1 MYFFEVYKQK
11 IVTLNFDKMMTLKK
25 KRSYEDPFTTVTQ
38 TDLEGL
44 ICNSIVYLVETDEIH
59 NMNAEV
65 DSSGNPVEQFYL
77 EF

>member
-1 MYFFEVYKQK
+1 M
-11 IVTLNFDKMMTLKK
+11 VTFKK
-25 KRSYEDPFTTVTQ
+25 KRPYEDPRTIVTQ
-38 TDLEGL
+38 ADLEGL

-65 DSSGNPVEQFYL
+65 DSSGNPVEQLYL